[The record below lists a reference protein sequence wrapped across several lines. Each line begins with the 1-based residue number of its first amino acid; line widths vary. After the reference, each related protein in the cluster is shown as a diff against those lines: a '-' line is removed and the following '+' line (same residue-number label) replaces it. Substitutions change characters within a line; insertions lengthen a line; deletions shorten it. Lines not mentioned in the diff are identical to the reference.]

1 MKYYKNSTQNLN
13 YNFSSSE
20 EQYRIISSK
29 ATVIRN
35 FPLETKIEY
44 CTGNTCS
51 IVSNLATNTNN
62 KGFRLARNINDENDI
77 NENESILITKN
88 FEKDTNTHS
97 IVKQDNVLIIDYPDK
112 SKYVIHSDN
121 TKIYTS
127 PTYKEDNTLY
137 NRK

>member
-1 MKYYKNSTQNLN
+1 M
-13 YNFSSSE
+13 
-20 EQYRIISSK
+20 YR
-29 ATVIRN
+29 
-35 FPLETKIEY
+35 
-44 CTGNTCS
+44 NTCS
-51 IVSNLATNTNN
+51 IISNLATNTNN

-97 IVKQDNVLIIDYPDK
+97 IVKQDNILIIDYPDK

-137 NRK
+137 NRKR